1 MKTSLSKL
9 DFKKIKKYGAS
20 HNQTFS
26 PPCLLLVEIEWDH
39 EILANFTPPQVPGV
53 IYISSQ
59 MHTSGLQMVEEI
71 ESRGKSEER
80 VKGDILGEVM

>member
-1 MKTSLSKL
+1 MGLPITKH
-9 DFKKIKKYGAS
+9 F
-20 HNQTFS
+20 
-26 PPCLLLVEIEWDH
+26 PPPYLLLAEIGWDH
-39 EILANFTPPQVPGV
+39 EILTNFTPPQVPGV

-80 VKGDILGEVM
+80 VGGDILGKGMWY